1 MSRISGDQPF
11 IFDHCLKSK
20 VAVVMARKRR
30 RSFITSVLACIAF
43 IAAAVW
49 SWDLPVADLLSYLVL
64 MLIFLAVIVAVA
76 LGFGALL
83 NWVRNRRNK

>member
-1 MSRISGDQPF
+1 
-11 IFDHCLKSK
+11 
-20 VAVVMARKRR
+20 MAKRPR

-49 SWDLPVADLLSYLVL
+49 SWDLPLQDIFSYLL
-64 MLIFLAVIVAVA
+64 LLLLFLFVIVAAA

-83 NWVRNRRNK
+83 NWLRNRKRNK